1 MQTALTGRDNL
12 ESVTGERTAAL
23 LADFAIAVSADSLDG
38 VARNRVPARYRFA
51 SRNFRAI
58 YRKLF
63 EAYGI
68 AGGIGR
74 PFPIVPIAIAN
85 GSART
90 GTMRPGTFLT
100 YSITTGSSTPTVRLR
115 FAIPDGSAFPLSS
128 GAQLSIFRID

>member
-1 MQTALTGRDNL
+1 M
-12 ESVTGERTAAL
+12 
-23 LADFAIAVSADSLDG
+23 SADSLDG
-38 VARNRVPARYRFA
+38 VARSRVPARSRFA

-74 PFPIVPIAIAN
+74 PFPIVPIAI
-85 GSART
+85 
-90 GTMRPGTFLT
+90 
-100 YSITTGSSTPTVRLR
+100 
-115 FAIPDGSAFPLSS
+115 PDGSAFPLSS